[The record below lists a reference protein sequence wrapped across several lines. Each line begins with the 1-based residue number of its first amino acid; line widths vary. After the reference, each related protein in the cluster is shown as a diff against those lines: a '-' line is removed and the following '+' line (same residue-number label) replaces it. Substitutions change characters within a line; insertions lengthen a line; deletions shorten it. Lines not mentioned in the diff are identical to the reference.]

1 MRDPITGKRALDDQ
15 ATDWVVRLADADVDS
30 SDHLAFDAWLN
41 SSPANAR
48 AYEQALDL
56 HCGLEGLR
64 DRFAAERDPHVT
76 TRKPGARWIATA
88 LAVAASVAVLLFV
101 TKSPAPSWSAPVATE
116 TAETRDITLPD
127 GSSVVLGARSRI
139 ELAFTDD
146 ARRVRLSDGEAF
158 FDVAHDPA
166 RPFFVE
172 TPGALVRVVGT
183 QFEVKAMPDQVRVVV
198 ARGLVD
204 VTEDRTLAAL
214 LGAETPH
221 RLRVGQQILI
231 AKMGTAGAIE
241 GEAPQ
246 NPAAWRKGVLAYQD
260 ATLAEIIADANRYS
274 AKPIR
279 ISDSSLAKL
288 RITASYPADRMNQL
302 LSTLRLA
309 LPLDVVDEG
318 GGEIRLKA
326 RR

>member
-1 MRDPITGKRALDDQ
+1 MRDTETSAIDEQ
-15 ATDWVVRLADADVDS
+15 ASDWVVRLADPDVDS
-30 SDHLAFDAWLN
+30 GDHLAFDAWLH
-41 SSPANAR
+41 SAPGNAR

-64 DRFAAERDPHVT
+64 DRFVSESYVQAGKKSTGMRWGAAM
-76 TRKPGARWIATA
+76 
-88 LAVAASVAVLLFV
+88 LAAAASVAAFLFV
-101 TKSPAPSWSAPVATE
+101 LKPSPTSWSAPVTTA

-139 ELAFTDD
+139 ELAFTGD

-172 TPGALVRVVGT
+172 APGALVRVVGT
-183 QFEVKAMPDQVRVVV
+183 QFEVKAMPGQVRIVV

-204 VTEDRTLAAL
+204 VTEDRALPEL
-214 LGAETPH
+214 LGTAAPH
-221 RLRVGQQILI
+221 RLQVGQQILI
-231 AKMGTAGAIE
+231 AKMGPGKTVE
-241 GEAPQ
+241 SEAPK
-246 NPAAWRKGVLAYQD
+246 NPAAWRKGVLAYQE
-260 ATLAEIIADANRYS
+260 ATLAEVIADANRYS

-279 ISDSSLAKL
+279 ISDSSLAEL
-288 RITASYPADRMNQL
+288 RITASYPASQMSQL

-309 LPLDVVDEG
+309 LPLDVVDDG
-318 GGEIRLKA
+318 GNEIRLKA